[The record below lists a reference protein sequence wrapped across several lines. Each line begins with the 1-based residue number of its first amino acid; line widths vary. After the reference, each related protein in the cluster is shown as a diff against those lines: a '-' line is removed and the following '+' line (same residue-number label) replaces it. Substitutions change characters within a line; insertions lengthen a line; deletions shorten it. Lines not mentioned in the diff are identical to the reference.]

1 MKSVIF
7 FRESIY
13 IFYQNFNL
21 YTNIIALRW
30 NLYLMHQFF
39 EDSISIAFAGLEGLV
54 GTVGFLT
61 FIFLIVSLWQLTWYS
76 WLQMF
81 KFSSHNV
88 PTGHSIINSLS
99 LWHIKN
105 FEQSVWCFTKTV
117 PWTGSVHIAS
127 GSARGSMD
135 ELKINAEKRWQ
146 QLAWNELKK
155 IITREAEN

>member
-1 MKSVIF
+1 MIIS
-7 FRESIY
+7 
-13 IFYQNFNL
+13 FYHGSQI
-21 YTNIIALRW
+21 TIKR
-30 NLYLMHQFF
+30 M
-39 EDSISIAFAGLEGLV
+39 
-54 GTVGFLT
+54 

-88 PTGHSIINSLS
+88 PAGHSIINPLS
-99 LWHIKN
+99 PWHIKN

-155 IITREAEN
+155 NNYKGGRKLIFLACEEKKVNFLNFPACF